1 MLVLAVLPAFDA
13 KTSPAA
19 GQLLGE
25 LLPIVAEISG
35 VLDPEQLL
43 PAIAGQLRRI
53 VDYRIL
59 DIFLPEPD
67 GTLVPAF
74 VEGYDAAIADRL
86 RIRPGQGIVGTA
98 AQRKEPLFV
107 PDVSQDSRYLAI
119 VPGVRAE
126 LAIPL
131 IHRDRLVGVL
141 NVEGPD
147 AEAFHAEARAAL
159 LVLAGHLAV
168 AIENATLYREAR
180 WYAGLLATLYEIGQE
195 TSSILDLD
203 QLLQRVAEVV
213 KRVID
218 YEMFGILLLD
228 EEKGEL
234 VLRKA
239 VSYGATKEKKTRIR
253 LDEGLIGAAAR
264 GKQPILVGDVRSDPR
279 YLPLIPE
286 TRSELVVPLLHK
298 DRVVGVF
305 DLESSVLDRF
315 TDEHLKVL
323 SPLASQVAVAIEN
336 ARLYE
341 RLARQEERVGRE
353 LELAQWVQQNLF
365 PDEPPSGEGWDASA
379 HFLPATELG
388 GDLYDF
394 FELGEGVLGV
404 AVGDV
409 LGKGVPAAL
418 FGAFVSGSIRARAM
432 ERRAPGDLMT
442 RVNRTL
448 RKRGAEGYYCTVAF
462 AVFDFP
468 KQRMIL
474 ANSGLPYPLVYRA
487 AARRVETIELAG
499 LPLGTFAGATYEERV
514 VPLAAGD
521 VVVFYT
527 DGLTD
532 ARRDGEDYYGAAR
545 LAAQMEAGATGT
557 AAELG
562 ERILSDVDAF
572 LGEAPR
578 ADDLTL
584 VVVKVR

>member
-1 MLVLAVLPAFDA
+1 M
-13 KTSPAA
+13 
-19 GQLLGE
+19 
-25 LLPIVAEISG
+25 
-35 VLDPEQLL
+35 
-43 PAIAGQLRRI
+43 
-53 VDYRIL
+53 
-59 DIFLPEPD
+59 
-67 GTLVPAF
+67 
-74 VEGYDAAIADRL
+74 
-86 RIRPGQGIVGTA
+86 
-98 AQRKEPLFV
+98 
-107 PDVSQDSRYLAI
+107 
-119 VPGVRAE
+119 
-126 LAIPL
+126 
-131 IHRDRLVGVL
+131 
-141 NVEGPD
+141 
-147 AEAFHAEARAAL
+147 
-159 LVLAGHLAV
+159 
-168 AIENATLYREAR
+168 
-180 WYAGLLATLYEIGQE
+180 
-195 TSSILDLD
+195 
-203 QLLQRVAEVV
+203 
-213 KRVID
+213 
-218 YEMFGILLLD
+218 
-228 EEKGEL
+228 
-234 VLRKA
+234 
-239 VSYGATKEKKTRIR
+239 
-253 LDEGLIGAAAR
+253 
-264 GKQPILVGDVRSDPR
+264 
-279 YLPLIPE
+279 
-286 TRSELVVPLLHK
+286 VPLVHK
-298 DRVVGVF
+298 GRVVGVF

-323 SPLASQVAVAIEN
+323 TPLASQVAVAIEN

-365 PDEPPSGEGWDASA
+365 PDEPPAGAGWDASA
-379 HFLPATELG
+379 HFLPASELG

-448 RKRGAEGYYCTVAF
+448 LKRGAEGYYCTVAF

-468 KQRMIL
+468 QRRMVL
-474 ANSGLPYPLVYRA
+474 ANSGLPYPLLYRA
-487 AARRVETIELAG
+487 AEGQVETIELPG
-499 LPLGTFAGATYEERV
+499 LPLGTFASATYEERV
-514 VPLAAGD
+514 VALAPGD
-521 VVVFYT
+521 VVVFYS

-545 LAAQMEAGATGT
+545 LAAQMEAGAAGS

>member
-1 MLVLAVLPAFDA
+1 MLRWSVLPASDT
-13 KTSPAA
+13 KNTVP
-19 GQLLGE
+19 GQLLSE
-25 LLPIVAEISG
+25 LLPIVGELSA
-35 VLDPEQLL
+35 VLDPEELM
-43 PAIAGQLRRI
+43 PAIARQLRRI

-59 DIFLPEPD
+59 DIFLPEAD

-74 VEGYDAAIADRL
+74 VEGYDGALADRL
-86 RIRPGQGIVGTA
+86 RIRPGQGIVGAA
-98 AQRKEPLFV
+98 AQQREPLFI
-107 PDVSQDSRYLAI
+107 PDVEKDPRYLPI

-147 AEAFHAEARAAL
+147 PEAYHEEARAAL
-159 LVLAGHLAV
+159 LVLAGHLAI
-168 AIENATLYREAR
+168 AIENATLYRETR
-180 WYAGLLATLYEIGQE
+180 WYAGLLATLYDIAKE

-203 QLLQRVAEVV
+203 ELLQRVAEVV

-228 EEKGEL
+228 EDRGEL

-253 LDEGLIGAAAR
+253 VGEGLTGAAALSR
-264 GKQPILVGDVRSDPR
+264 QPILVGDVRAEPR

-286 TRSELVVPLLHK
+286 TRSELVVPLVHK
-298 DRVVGVF
+298 DRVIGVF

-315 TDEHLKVL
+315 NDEHLKVL
-323 SPLASQVAVAIEN
+323 VPLASQVAVAIVN

-341 RLARQEERVGRE
+341 TLARQEERLGRE
-353 LELAQWVQQNLF
+353 LELAQWIQENLF
-365 PDEPPSGEGWDASA
+365 PEQPPVGPAWDASA

-394 FELGEGVLGV
+394 FELGRGVLGV
-404 AVGDV
+404 EVGDV
-409 LGKGVPAAL
+409 SGKGVPAAL
-418 FGAFVSGSIRARAM
+418 FGAFVSGSVRARAM
-432 ERRAPGDLMT
+432 ERRAPADLMT

-448 RKRGAEGYYCTVAF
+448 RKRGAEGFYCTVTF

-468 KQRMIL
+468 ARRMVL
-474 ANSGLPYPLVYRA
+474 ANSGLPYPLVFRA
-487 AARRVETIELAG
+487 ALGQVETIDLAG
-499 LPLGTFAGATYEERV
+499 LPLGTFDNATYEERV

-527 DGLTD
+527 DGLTE
-532 ARRDGEDYYGAAR
+532 ARRADGEDYGRER
-545 LAAQMEAGATGT
+545 LAERVRAVAGGT

-562 ERILSDVDAF
+562 EQILSDVDAF
-572 LGEAPR
+572 LAGAAR
-578 ADDLTL
+578 TDDLTL